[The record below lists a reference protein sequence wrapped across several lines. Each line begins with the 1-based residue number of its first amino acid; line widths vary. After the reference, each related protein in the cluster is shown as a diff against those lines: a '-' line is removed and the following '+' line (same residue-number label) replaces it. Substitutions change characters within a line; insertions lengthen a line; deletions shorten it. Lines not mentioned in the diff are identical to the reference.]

1 MMVFSLVVAVA
12 LIPGAD
18 VPKDNTETVP
28 AEIKGEWDISFATNG
43 ENTMTTSQCPKL
55 TIGDKEAEWSR
66 LPYLIGHKGKGAI
79 TVSPSK
85 EPTTIELK
93 VGDKVYKGIYRYRAA
108 RPNGK
113 YDNLDILFGEA
124 GEDFPKGFAK
134 DRMDLP
140 NDFKGVLLLV
150 ERKKK

>member
-1 MMVFSLVVAVA
+1 MMVFSLVMAVA

-18 VPKDNTETVP
+18 DPKDKAEAVP
-28 AEIKGEWDISFATNG
+28 AEIKGEWDITFATNG
-43 ENTMTTSQCPKL
+43 DNTWTNSQGYKL

-66 LPYLIGHKGKGAI
+66 LPYLIGRKGKGAI

-85 EPTTIELK
+85 EPPTIELK
-93 VGDKVYKGIYRYRAA
+93 VGDNVFKGIYRYRAA

-113 YDNLDILFGEA
+113 HDNLDILFSDG
-124 GEDFPKGFAK
+124 GDFPKGFAK

-140 NDFKGVLLLV
+140 KDFKGVLLLV